1 MEQLESLEKAQKA
14 AAEAAKSQDTF
25 ERELAAMQ
33 VQEEFAFPAD
43 ADANVEMEG
52 AMIPASLVKAGAGSS
67 LKSVVERLQEQLTV
81 EMKAK
86 ELLDIEAEE
95 ITLKLEEVRE
105 MTQLSAK
112 DETWTEEVQVEWH
125 KEALW
130 SYYKSH
136 RAEMVQLQRRR
147 AVLERA
153 NAQQNAQ
160 PKNTESHEDVASLKR
175 ATEQLSVQNDHLT
188 STLAAKNKF
197 LEEQRYLQKTGLE
210 MLETQRELELC
221 LSEEI
226 NALQER
232 EDQLESL
239 ARELCQIRQRQK
251 QQRQLQS
258 AEVARLQSRLHVLRS
273 SGVGQVDPMATEQM
287 ELETLEVSVDC
298 REAACDSE
306 MWMSCLPSQVRE
318 DAGLGQSF
326 DSICGLYRCYH
337 KARILSHSI
346 HQHCVARAALVQ
358 DLSLMRYLCSAM
370 LVAAQLAY
378 AVVGV
383 LSCLQSTEVSK
394 YTELSQLPSFTTAA
408 HVGEIGLDAL
418 LRSFLQICRGR
429 DESSSAQRE
438 ALLAAV
444 RAQGAQLMSLQKAL
458 FKDEQHYEVSKLRGA
473 CALEAFRAACAG
485 ALYGSTMA
493 GGNYRA
499 TWQELYEMSDRLLG
513 NAEVESHMELFSIV
527 RPKQATSDEEEEED
541 MDDLKKSEASHA
553 LLAGCIDALMRHAV
567 SLGAGATS
575 EKESQQVR
583 TFSLAEKE
591 LQTLSEMWAEAAEAA
606 EGSESKDAAGAEAQ
620 LPWEKLREKV
630 RQDLQVAEQAAQPAY
645 EQASKGLE
653 KVELS
658 MSTTQER
665 LARAKDEMHE
675 VEKNFGK
682 TRLEAERLQ
691 LLLSS
696 VKQRRKQAQK
706 GGDACDALEKEV
718 KHQSEQCEEMTA
730 NYQESSQH
738 CEELR
743 HRLNELERRIMRRYR
758 DVAPEEVLALRRSV
772 ARQLEDIQ
780 RCKAKAQ
787 RNGHSAG
794 IFQELWLVPD
804 IRRRTDSESSETGG
818 AVELWTELQKIRED
832 LMNVMMTPL
841 RLDEP
846 EPEPSTR
853 LQSLAKRVK
862 SLRERVTECAK
873 EEVSRCTSAAAGA
886 PRGTRGQFDSV
897 ALTRF
902 LKATNDA
909 VRHGP
914 MGKVKL
920 PIMARKPRAVTL
932 PLQMD
937 EQDLWAL
944 HEILLPI

>member
-43 ADANVEMEG
+43 ADANVEIEG

-318 DAGLGQSF
+318 DARLGQSF

-444 RAQGAQLMSLQKAL
+444 RAQGAQLMSLQ
-458 FKDEQHYEVSKLRGA
+458 KDEQHYEVSKLRGA

-937 EQDLWAL
+937 EQDLRAL

>member
-1 MEQLESLEKAQKA
+1 MGSTTAMRRKPQDCFFDLVDFAKRQWNEQYNNFNGLNYSHEEEATASDVKDFPLARSRKYCEMREGVHRDFDPVARREGKGKGKGKGKRESRPA
-14 AAEAAKSQDTF
+14 F
-25 ERELAAMQ
+25 ERA
-33 VQEEFAFPAD
+33 
-43 ADANVEMEG
+43 
-52 AMIPASLVKAGAGSS
+52 
-67 LKSVVERLQEQLTV
+67 
-81 EMKAK
+81 
-86 ELLDIEAEE
+86 
-95 ITLKLEEVRE
+95 EVRE
-105 MTQLSAK
+105 MTQLSAN

-136 RAEMVQLQRRR
+136 RAEMVQLQRHK
-147 AVLERA
+147 AVLERT
-153 NAQQNAQ
+153 NAQNAQ
-160 PKNTESHEDVASLKR
+160 PKNAMESQEDVASLKR
-175 ATEQLSVQNDHLT
+175 AVEQLSVQNDHLT
-188 STLAAKNKF
+188 TSLAAKNKF

-226 NALQER
+226 RALQVR

-258 AEVARLQSRLHVLRS
+258 AEVARLQSRLHMLHS
-273 SGVGQVDPMATEQM
+273 SGVGQVDPMATEHM

-298 REAACDSE
+298 REAACDAE

-318 DAGLGQSF
+318 DAGLGNSF

-370 LVAAQLAY
+370 LVSAQLAY

-383 LSCLQSTEVSK
+383 LSCLQSTEVAK
-394 YTELSQLPSFTTAA
+394 YTELSQLPSFTSAA

-458 FKDEQHYEVSKLRGA
+458 FKDEHHHEVSKLRGA

-485 ALYGSTMA
+485 ALYATTLA
-493 GGNYRA
+493 GGTYRA
-499 TWQELYEMSDRLLG
+499 TWQELYEMSDRLIQS
-513 NAEVESHMELFSIV
+513 AEAENHMELFSIV
-527 RPKQATSDEEEEED
+527 RPKQATSDDEEEED
-541 MDDLKKSEASHA
+541 MVDLKKKSGEASHA

-567 SLGAGATS
+567 SLGNATF

-591 LQTLSEMWAEAAEAA
+591 LQTLSEMWGSEA
-606 EGSESKDAAGAEAQ
+606 GSESKDTAGEAEA
-620 LPWEKLREKV
+620 LPWEKLRQKV
-630 RQDLQVAEQAAQPAY
+630 RQDLEVAEQAAQPAY
-645 EQASKGLE
+645 EQVSKGLE

-718 KHQSEQCEEMTA
+718 KLQSEQCEEMTA

-743 HRLNELERRIMRRYR
+743 HRLNEFLGTSVER
-758 DVAPEEVLALRRSV
+758 LNS
-772 ARQLEDIQ
+772 
-780 RCKAKAQ
+780 
-787 RNGHSAG
+787 
-794 IFQELWLVPD
+794 
-804 IRRRTDSESSETGG
+804 
-818 AVELWTELQKIRED
+818 
-832 LMNVMMTPL
+832 
-841 RLDEP
+841 
-846 EPEPSTR
+846 
-853 LQSLAKRVK
+853 
-862 SLRERVTECAK
+862 
-873 EEVSRCTSAAAGA
+873 
-886 PRGTRGQFDSV
+886 
-897 ALTRF
+897 
-902 LKATNDA
+902 
-909 VRHGP
+909 
-914 MGKVKL
+914 
-920 PIMARKPRAVTL
+920 
-932 PLQMD
+932 
-937 EQDLWAL
+937 
-944 HEILLPI
+944 

>member
-160 PKNTESHEDVASLKR
+160 PKNTESHEDVASLKS

-591 LQTLSEMWAEAAEAA
+591 LQTLSEMWAEAAE
-606 EGSESKDAAGAEAQ
+606 GSESKDAAGAEAQ

-682 TRLEAERLQ
+682 TPLEAERLQ

>member
-33 VQEEFAFPAD
+33 VQEFAFPAD

-591 LQTLSEMWAEAAEAA
+591 LQTLSEMWAEAAE
-606 EGSESKDAAGAEAQ
+606 GSESKDAAGAEAQ

-682 TRLEAERLQ
+682 TPLEAERLQ

-937 EQDLWAL
+937 EQDLRAL

>member
-33 VQEEFAFPAD
+33 VQEFAFPAD

-591 LQTLSEMWAEAAEAA
+591 LQTLSEMWAEAAE
-606 EGSESKDAAGAEAQ
+606 GSESKDAAGAEAQ

>member
-43 ADANVEMEG
+43 ADANVEIEG

-444 RAQGAQLMSLQKAL
+444 RAQGAQLMSLQ
-458 FKDEQHYEVSKLRGA
+458 KDEQHYEVSKLRGA

-937 EQDLWAL
+937 EQDLRAL